1 MKSNQYKDYIK
12 KSFIK
17 YALSIISLLFVLV
30 LLFLLIN
37 VHWLISGFNK
47 KNHSQLSGIL
57 DQQFLLYQQGLTN
70 LSQDPDLLTALD
82 STDPAAITA
91 NNRLLYDF
99 SNAQTIR
106 SSFVL
111 LNQSGRITSS
121 NLFAGNQE
129 IFLDSDIF
137 RRMTSQMQEQPEKI
151 FALPSRLNYAHGQAG
166 DLILGKAVIK
176 EGKLTG
182 YLFFDLLDSY
192 LYEIIRK
199 YPLDDV
205 IITDRYDN
213 LIFSISRQQT
223 DPMDKYPSGKYRM
236 DWQEGNVVKVNGKHY
251 HIQKSSLPG
260 SSLILYSL
268 VSTEYQKNLLY
279 YGFIFMLTVGIL
291 LVIISLPVTEHITQK
306 NLLAINEL
314 QKSIEQ
320 MGKGNMDYQLR
331 TQVFDEFQ
339 KLDDAYRH
347 MVMQREELLTYN
359 NELSERK
366 RIMEIKQLEEQFNPH
381 FIFNVME
388 TLRYEIMIDAAKA
401 SDMVQSFASL
411 MRYSIHYGST
421 IVSLRTDIEYIND
434 YLLLQ
439 KMRYNRRLKY
449 HIDIPEELL
458 EYRIPKLLLQP
469 VVENSL
475 VHGMKNT
482 HSISITIT
490 GRVHGDL
497 LELCVEDDGSG
508 IDGERLASLRAG
520 LESEDEYKEHI
531 GLYNSH
537 RVVRLLYGP
546 GYGLTIESQPGS
558 GTRVTV
564 TMPADMEDYYV

>member
-1 MKSNQYKDYIK
+1 MKSNQYRDYIK

-17 YALSIISLLFVLV
+17 YALSIIFLLFVLV

-37 VHWLISGFNK
+37 VRWLISGFNK
-47 KNHSQLSGIL
+47 KNHTQLSGIL
-57 DQQFLLYQQGLTN
+57 DQQFLLYEQGLNGLTQN
-70 LSQDPDLLTALD
+70 PYLLTALD
-82 STDPAAITA
+82 STDSAVITA

-111 LNQSGRITSS
+111 LDQSGRITSS
-121 NLFAGNQE
+121 NLFAGNQD
-129 IFLDSDIF
+129 IFLDSDIL
-137 RRMTSQMQEQPEKI
+137 RRMKSQMQEQPEEI
-151 FALPSRLNYAHGQAG
+151 FALPSRLNYAHGQSG
-166 DLILGKAVIK
+166 DIILGKAVVK
-176 EGKLTG
+176 EGVLSG
-182 YLFFDLLDSY
+182 YLFFDLLDSN
-192 LYEIIRK
+192 LYEIIRN

-251 HIQKSSLPG
+251 HILKSTLPG

-268 VSTEYQKNLLY
+268 VSTEYQTKLLY
-279 YGFIFMLTVGIL
+279 YGFVFMLIVGIL
-291 LVIISLPVTEHITQK
+291 LIIISLPVTEHITAK
-306 NLLAINEL
+306 NLQAIHEL
-314 QKSIEQ
+314 QESIEQ

-331 TQVFDEFQ
+331 SQIFDEFQ

-347 MVMQREELLTYN
+347 MVLQREELLTYN
-359 NELSERK
+359 SELSERK

-439 KMRYNRRLKY
+439 KMRYNRRLNY

-490 GRVHGDL
+490 GRLHGNL

-508 IDGERLASLRAG
+508 IDGERLAGLRAG
-520 LESEDEYKEHI
+520 LESEDEYKDHI

-537 RVVRLLYGP
+537 RVVRLLYGS
-546 GYGLTIESQPGS
+546 GYGLTIQSQPGS

-564 TMPADMEDYYV
+564 TLPADMEDYYV

>member
-30 LLFLLIN
+30 LLFLQIN
-37 VHWLISGFNK
+37 VQWVISGPNK
-47 KNHSQLSGIL
+47 KNHLQLSGIL
-57 DQQFLLYQQGLTN
+57 DQQLLLYQQGLTEF
-70 LSQDPDLLTALD
+70 SQNPELLTALS
-82 STDPAAITA
+82 STDSAAITA

-99 SNAQTIR
+99 TNAQTIR
-106 SSFVL
+106 SSFIL
-111 LNQSGRITSS
+111 SDQNGRIVSS

-129 IFLDSDIF
+129 IFHGSDVF
-137 RRMTSQMQEQPEKI
+137 RRMTSQMQEQPGEI
-151 FALPSRLNYAHGQAG
+151 FTLPSRLNYAYGQAG
-166 DLILGKAVIK
+166 NLILGKAVEK
-176 EGKLTG
+176 DGTLAG

-192 LYEIIRK
+192 LYELIRE

-223 DPMDKYPSGKYRM
+223 DPIDKYPSGKYRM
-236 DWQEGNVVKVNGKHY
+236 DWQEGRLVKVNGKHY
-251 HIQKSSLPG
+251 HIQKSSLPE
-260 SSLILYSL
+260 SSLILYTL
-268 VSTEYQKNLLY
+268 VSTEYQNELLF
-279 YGFIFMLTVGIL
+279 YGVVFMFIVGIL
-291 LVIISLPVTEHITQK
+291 LVIISLPVTERITQK

-314 QKSIEQ
+314 QNSIEQ
-320 MGKGNMDYQLR
+320 MGRGNMDYQLR
-331 TQVFDEFQ
+331 SQVFDEFQ

-359 NELSERK
+359 SELSERK
-366 RIMEIKQLEEQFNPH
+366 RTMEIKQLEEQFNPH

-401 SDMVQSFASL
+401 SDMVQSFARL
-411 MRYSIHYGST
+411 MHYSIHYGST
-421 IVSLRTDIEYIND
+421 IVSLRTDVEYIND

-458 EYRIPKLLLQP
+458 EYQIPKLLLQP

-482 HSISITIT
+482 HSIAIRIT
-490 GRVHGDL
+490 GGVHDGV

-520 LESEDEYKEHI
+520 LESEDGYKGHI

-537 RVVRLLYGP
+537 RIVRLLYGP
-546 GYGLTIESQPGS
+546 EYGVTIESQPGS

-564 TMPADMEDYYV
+564 TMPADMEDDDV

>member
-12 KSFIK
+12 KSFFK
-17 YALSIISLLFVLV
+17 YALSIISVLFVLV

-37 VHWLISGFNK
+37 VQWIISGPNK
-47 KNHSQLSGIL
+47 KNHIHLSGIL
-57 DQQFLLYQQGLTN
+57 DQQLLAYQQGLTGLN
-70 LSQDPDLLTALD
+70 QNQDLLAALTSKDSASVTA
-82 STDPAAITA
+82 A
-91 NNRLLYDF
+91 NRLLYDF
-99 SNAQTIR
+99 TNTQTLR
-106 SSFVL
+106 SSFIL
-111 LNQSGRITSS
+111 TDQKGRIISS
-121 NLFAGNQE
+121 NLFTGNQE
-129 IFLDSDIF
+129 IFHDSNTF
-137 RRMTSQMQEQPEKI
+137 RRMTSQMQEQPDKI
-151 FALPSRLNYAHGQAG
+151 ITLPSRLNYAYGQEG
-166 DLILGKAVIK
+166 DLILGQAIVKDGSLI
-176 EGKLTG
+176 G
-182 YLFFDLLDSY
+182 YLFFDLLDSCF
-192 LYEIIRK
+192 YEIIRK

-223 DPMDKYPSGKYRM
+223 DPIDKYPSGKYRM
-236 DWQEGNVVKVNGKHY
+236 DWQEGGVVKVNGKHY
-251 HIQKSSLPG
+251 HIHRSLLPG
-260 SSLILYSL
+260 SSLVLYTL
-268 VSTEYQKNLLY
+268 VSTEYQKGLLLY
-279 YGFIFMLTVGIL
+279 GFVFMCTVGIL
-291 LVIISLPVTEHITQK
+291 LIIISLPVTERITRK
-306 NLLAINEL
+306 NLLAIKEL

-320 MGKGNMDYQLR
+320 MGKGNMNYHLR
-331 TQVFDEFQ
+331 SQVFDEFQ
-339 KLDDAYRH
+339 KLDDAYRN
-347 MVMQREELLTYN
+347 MVIQREELLSCN

-388 TLRYEIMIDAAKA
+388 TLRYEILIDTAKA
-401 SDMVQSFASL
+401 SDMVQSFARL
-411 MRYSIHYGST
+411 MRYSIYYGST

-482 HSISITIT
+482 HSISITVT
-490 GRVHGDL
+490 AQVHDKHL
-497 LELCVEDDGSG
+497 KLCVEDDGNG
-508 IDGERLASLRAG
+508 IDEERLASLRAG

-537 RVVRLLYGP
+537 RVVQLLYGP
-546 GYGLTIESQPGS
+546 EYGMAIESWLGS

-564 TMPADMEDYYV
+564 TLPADMEEYYV